1 MSIIKRPR
9 RVTMKDIAQATGF
22 TVNTVSHALKDMDD
36 ISEETKKIIR
46 KKAVEMGYL
55 TNMLAASM
63 RSGVTHTL
71 AIIIPDIANPF
82 FASKVR
88 EMDRVLRKNGYNSFI
103 MNTDENCDIEFE
115 AVRTAISRKVDGII
129 ICPTQKKTDI
139 FDLMISNGIPYVIM
153 GRRFAGRLF
162 YAVLWDDVRAG
173 FLATQHL
180 VMKGRKRI
188 LYLNGPPHI
197 SSSNDRLT
205 GYKKCLREYGIPF
218 DANLVVEAEITPRA
232 DSNHISTILDRQGEF
247 DAIFAFSDFIAL
259 AAIDTISM
267 VALEVPI
274 VGVDDVLSDLNFPMP
289 LSSVGISKERE
300 AQAIVDMLFEQIK
313 NHQNSPHIVV
323 LETFLVNR
331 DEKYIQKKC

>member
-1 MSIIKRPR
+1 MSALKRPK
-9 RVTMKDIAQATGF
+9 RVTMKDIAKATGF

-46 KKAVEMGYL
+46 EKAVEMGYL

-103 MNTDENCDIEFE
+103 MNTDENCDIERE

-139 FDLMISNGIPYVIM
+139 FDLMIANGIPYVII
-153 GRRFAGRLF
+153 GRRFSGRLF
-162 YAVLWDDVRAG
+162 YTVLWDDVRAG
-173 FLATQHL
+173 YLATQYL
-180 VMKGRKRI
+180 IEKGKNRI

-205 GYKKCLREYGIPF
+205 GYKKCLKEYGIAF
-218 DANLVVEAEITPRA
+218 DSNLVVEAEITPRA
-232 DSNHISTILDRQGEF
+232 DSNHISTIMERKGEF

-259 AAIDTISM
+259 AAIDTISRM
-267 VALEVPI
+267 ALEVPI
-274 VGVDDVLSDLNFPMP
+274 VGVDDILSDLNFPMP
-289 LSSVGISKERE
+289 LSSVGICKEQE
-300 AQAIVDMLFEQIK
+300 AQTIVEMLFEQIK
-313 NHQNSPHIVV
+313 NHQNTPHTVV

-331 DEKYIQKKC
+331 DEKYIQKRC